1 MKKLIALFYIFLLAC
16 DTGNLKV
23 VTDLPRSLNEASGL
37 EKTTHSELL
46 WMINDSGNKP
56 VLFGLDTLGTIKK
69 QLKINAQ
76 NRDWE
81 DLASDKNGNIYI
93 GDFGNNSNQRKNL
106 TILKILSDSLSSD
119 KKIDAE
125 KITFHY
131 PEQTDF
137 PPKNK
142 HMQFDCESF
151 IFYNDSL
158 FLFTKSRSRKDFG
171 RTNLY
176 KIPAEKGHYKAEY
189 ISTFNTC
196 NNHGCWVTSADI
208 DDSENSIVLLTENS
222 AWVFTDFKSSDFFK
236 GNVTQYSF
244 EHYSQKESAI
254 FKNDS
259 TLYITDERNGLK
271 GGNLYEFKIN

>member
-16 DTGNLKV
+16 DTGNLSV
-23 VTDLPRSLNEASGL
+23 VSDLPNSLKEASGL
-37 EKTTHSELL
+37 ETSANSNLL
-46 WMINDSGNKP
+46 WMINDSGNKSI
-56 VLFGLDTLGTIKK
+56 LYGLDSLGSIKK
-69 QLKINAQ
+69 QIKIDAK

-81 DLASDKNGNIYI
+81 DLASDKKGNIYI
-93 GDFGNNSNQRKNL
+93 GDFGNNLNQRKKL
-106 TILKILSDSLSSD
+106 SILKVLKDSLNSD
-119 KKIDAE
+119 KKIDVE
-125 KITFHY
+125 KITFYY
-131 PEQTDF
+131 PEQTEF

-142 HMQFDCESF
+142 DMHFDCESL

-158 FLFTKSRSRKDFG
+158 FLFTKSRSKKDFG

-176 KIPAEKGHYKAEY
+176 KIPAEKGHHEAEY

-196 NNHGCWVTSADI
+196 TNYGCWVTSADI
-208 DDSENSIVLLTENS
+208 NDSENSIVLLTENS

-259 TLYITDERNGLK
+259 TLYITDERNGPK
-271 GGNLYEFKIN
+271 GGNLYEFSIH